1 MEAEKIGKWIGVV
14 NAVLWTV
21 LLAIWIRNA
30 LASAPPASLLGIPL
44 YPEMQV
50 EPVARYIIGALYT
63 VFKYTLIAVVVV
75 SGIGAALGLV
85 SEYIAFVG
93 IRVPRASLR
102 TLLSDTVQLIL
113 MKIVVDAALKY
124 FGYFELGEL
133 MRLDASLQGTWIGY
147 ATIALGAV
155 AGAFLVWRALRRE
168 LVIGG

>member
-30 LASAPPASLLGIPL
+30 LVTAPPASLLGIPL
-44 YPEMQV
+44 YPEMQI

-93 IRVPRASLR
+93 IRVPKASLR

-124 FGYFELGEL
+124 FGYFKLSEL
-133 MRLDASLQGTWIGY
+133 MQLDASLQGTWVGY
-147 ATIALGAV
+147 SSVLLGAV
-155 AGAFLVWRALRRE
+155 VGGILIQRALRRE